1 MKTLREYIDLI
12 DGKVSESKVK
22 EANLPFPVDS
32 VVKTAINAATS
43 PGGLAPRPTPAPA
56 PSGIPSMDRFLP
68 KSGFLPP
75 IAEVDDKIEPKTKSL
90 VDFTDSDKYDNFVPP
105 DEDEAEDYKS
115 GVKGHKKIKDS
126 DVYRRNGF
134 SDAAVGGLVGSE

>member
-1 MKTLREYIDLI
+1 MKSLREYIDLI
-12 DGKVSESKVK
+12 DGKVSEGKVK

-43 PGGLAPRPTPAPA
+43 PGGLAPRSTPA
-56 PSGIPSMDRFLP
+56 PSGTFLSMDRFLP

-75 IAEVDDKIEPKTKSL
+75 IAEIDDKIEPKTKSL

-105 DEDEAEDYKS
+105 DEDEAEDYKV
-115 GVKGHKKIKDS
+115 GIKGHRKIRDA
-126 DVYRRNGF
+126 DVYGRNPF
-134 SDAAVGGLVGSE
+134 SDAAVGGLVGPK